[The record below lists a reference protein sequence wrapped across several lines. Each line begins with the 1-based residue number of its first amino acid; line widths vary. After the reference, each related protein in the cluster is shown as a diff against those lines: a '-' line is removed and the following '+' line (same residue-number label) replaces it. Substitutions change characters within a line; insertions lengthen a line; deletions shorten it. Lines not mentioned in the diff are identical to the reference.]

1 MIYLLF
7 SIAIRVSL
15 SFNELILLFDF
26 IFDIKTIKGDNRQPE
41 DNKIDGV
48 IVSHEK

>member
-7 SIAIRVSL
+7 SIAIRISL

-26 IFDIKTIKGDNRQPE
+26 IFDIRAIKGDNKQPE
-41 DNKIDGV
+41 VSKIDGV
-48 IVSHEK
+48 IVFHEK